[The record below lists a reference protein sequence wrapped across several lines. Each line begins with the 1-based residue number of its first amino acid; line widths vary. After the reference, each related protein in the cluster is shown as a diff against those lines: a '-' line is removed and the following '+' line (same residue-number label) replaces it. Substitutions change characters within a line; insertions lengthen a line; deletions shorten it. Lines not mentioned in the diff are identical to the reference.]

1 MGQID
6 DILSGKLKFDIPQEK
21 NEKSE
26 EQGNLSRGFETAMR
40 QVPQTI
46 GGVIGLA
53 GDAIGSDAVKN
64 YGMNIYK
71 NQSQKIQ
78 DISKDSDSF
87 TKVLNGDASLG
98 DWAGYGAGYVGGQ
111 ALQALATGGV
121 GGLVGKKIVQK
132 GLANAVE
139 HEAGS
144 LAVQEAAKQAINK
157 GAKYGAGAALGAS
170 NFVQE
175 AGSIYP
181 EALEQAEKDG
191 RTLDGGDLARVAG
204 AGLAAAGVDTLTNM
218 SMLKGVL
225 HGGSNSSNILKR
237 AAKTIPM
244 GMLKEGATEGI
255 QTGIE
260 RWGAQQDLGSKEA
273 VTDYVDS
280 AALGAL
286 GGGLAGAGG
295 ALRRSGHGNTEAD
308 VETQQPNLPSNEQS
322 GNTQSPFLEQF
333 DNSSPI
339 IDESKLYDLTGIP
352 PAPVIDKGKLP
363 PDTLSYENGVDYTQ
377 PQTDLSQTDLN
388 EFQKNINNGIDYSQ
402 TPAYANWSLDTTTP
416 QIYDN
421 SIDFDSKRTKDLQSQ
436 VEFNDLYG
444 HSTPD
449 PLIDYSTLSPFS
461 DVQQPLINQKKLS
474 EQMGIDPN
482 AGPMSSAAALAV
494 DSGASSVLQTGLAQ
508 EQQTQG
514 QSIAPLSDAVPS
526 DYRQLMEQ
534 NNGQSFGTGFENAAL
549 QQGNTQA
556 DNASKSLPQQNDTH
570 TAKAMAGQTETNG
583 AATAQA
589 KTVQPILGADG

>member
-1 MGQID
+1 MLNSKENNPFD
-6 DILSGKLKFDIPQEK
+6 DPSYGKELGGNKESHNPFDDPDYGKQQ
-21 NEKSE
+21 
-26 EQGNLSRGFETAMR
+26 QGNLSRGFETAMR

-53 GDAIGSDAVKN
+53 GDAIGSDAVKS

-98 DWAGYGAGYVGGQ
+98 DWAGYGTGYVGGQ
-111 ALQALATGGV
+111 ALQALATGGI
-121 GGLVGKKIVQK
+121 GGFVGKKIVQK

-144 LAVQEAAKQAINK
+144 LAAQEAAKQAINK
-157 GAKYGAGAALGAS
+157 GVKYGAGTALGAS

-204 AGLAAAGVDTLTNM
+204 AGLAAAGVDTLTDM

-280 AALGAL
+280 VALGAL

-295 ALRRSGHGNTEAD
+295 ALRRSGHGNTEAA

-322 GNTQSPFLEQF
+322 GNIQSPFLEQF

-402 TPAYANWSLDTTTP
+402 TPAHANWSLDTTTP

-444 HSTPD
+444 HSTPN
-449 PLIDYSTLSPFS
+449 PLIDYPTLSPFS
-461 DVQQPLINQKKLS
+461 DVQQPLAMFRLN
-474 EQMGIDPN
+474 
-482 AGPMSSAAALAV
+482 PM
-494 DSGASSVLQTGLAQ
+494 LQV
-508 EQQTQG
+508 
-514 QSIAPLSDAVPS
+514 I
-526 DYRQLMEQ
+526 RQL
-534 NNGQSFGTGFENAAL
+534 
-549 QQGNTQA
+549 
-556 DNASKSLPQQNDTH
+556 
-570 TAKAMAGQTETNG
+570 
-583 AATAQA
+583 
-589 KTVQPILGADG
+589 